1 MKNILIVDGQGGR
14 LGSQLVQ
21 AIAGRFPQVR
31 ISAVGTNA
39 MATAAMIKAGAH
51 QAATGEN
58 PTLVACRKAD
68 VIIGPIGMVIAD
80 ALYGEITPGMAAA
93 IGQADAERILIPINK
108 CENMVA
114 GVSDQPLSALID
126 DALKKLAQFLE

>member
-93 IGQADAERILIPINK
+93 IGQADAVRILIPINK

>member
-93 IGQADAERILIPINK
+93 IGQADTVRILIPINK